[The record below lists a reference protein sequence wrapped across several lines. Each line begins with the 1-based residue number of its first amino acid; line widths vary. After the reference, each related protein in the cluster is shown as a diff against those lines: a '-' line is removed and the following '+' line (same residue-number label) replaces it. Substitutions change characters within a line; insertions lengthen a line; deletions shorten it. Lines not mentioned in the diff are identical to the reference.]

1 MAQGAEDVGPEVVVT
16 TPVPGRSLKQAV
28 ITALILLALIITCV
42 ILGPT
47 WFFFLA
53 VTVVLIAQ
61 FELLDACKQAG
72 RRPSL
77 VIGLSGGFAM
87 MAVAYSERFAS
98 LAIVLAATM
107 YLSFFWALRKT
118 RGPTPGSDIAW
129 TLLSVAWVGGG
140 GAGAVAML
148 TLGEQPTL
156 VITAFILIT
165 ALDDIGGYFAGVR
178 FGRHKMAPS
187 ISPAKSWEGFLGGLA
202 LSLLGGLGFGWFL
215 EDLTAVEGLGLAA
228 IAVFMAPI
236 GDLVESMAK
245 RELKIKDSGRLLPGH
260 GGLLDRLDAII
271 FCAPAAYL
279 YLHFVVF

>member
-1 MAQGAEDVGPEVVVT
+1 M
-16 TPVPGRSLKQAV
+16 KQAV
-28 ITALILLALIITCV
+28 VTALILLALIITCV

-77 VIGLSGGFAM
+77 VIGIAGGFAL
-87 MAVAYSERFAS
+87 MAVAYAERFDLLGLVLGAS
-98 LAIVLAATM
+98 L
-107 YLSFFWALRKT
+107 YLSFLWALRAS
-118 RGPTPGSDIAW
+118 RGPTPASDIAW
-129 TLLSVAWVGGG
+129 TLLSIAWVGGG

-156 VITAFILIT
+156 LIAAFILIT

-187 ISPAKSWEGFLGGLA
+187 ISPAKSWEGFAGGLG

-215 EDLTAVEGLGLAA
+215 EDLTALEGLGLAA
-228 IAVFMAPI
+228 IAVLMAPI

-271 FCAPAAYL
+271 FCAPPAFL
-279 YLHFVVF
+279 YLRFVVF

>member
-1 MAQGAEDVGPEVVVT
+1 MSREAESVAAPAPV

-77 VIGLSGGFAM
+77 VIGLAGGFAL
-87 MAVAYSERFAS
+87 MAAAYAERFDLLGLVVGAS
-98 LAIVLAATM
+98 M

-118 RGPTPGSDIAW
+118 RGATPASDIAW
-129 TLLSVAWVGGG
+129 TLLSIAWVGGG
-140 GAGAVAML
+140 GAGAVAIL
-148 TLGEQPTL
+148 TLGTQPTL
-156 VITAFILIT
+156 LIAAFILIT

-187 ISPAKSWEGFLGGLA
+187 ISPAKSWEGFAGGLG
-202 LSLLGGLGFGWFL
+202 LSLLGGLGFGWVL
-215 EDLTAVEGLGLAA
+215 EDLTALEGLGLAA

-245 RELKIKDSGRLLPGH
+245 RELRIKDSGRLLPGH

-271 FCAPAAYL
+271 FCAPPAYL
-279 YLHFVVF
+279 YLRFVVF

>member
-1 MAQGAEDVGPEVVVT
+1 MERDAASGATPAPVG
-16 TPVPGRSLKQAV
+16 PVPGRSLKQAV
-28 ITALILLALIITCV
+28 VTALILLALIITCV

-77 VIGLSGGFAM
+77 VIGIAGGFAL
-87 MAVAYSERFAS
+87 MAAAYAERFDLLGLVLGAS
-98 LAIVLAATM
+98 L
-107 YLSFFWALRKT
+107 YLSFLWALRT
-118 RGPTPGSDIAW
+118 SRGPTPGSDIAW
-129 TLLSVAWVGGG
+129 TLLSIAWVGGG

-156 VITAFILIT
+156 LIAAFILIT

-187 ISPAKSWEGFLGGLA
+187 ISPAKSWEGFAGGLG

-215 EDLTAVEGLGLAA
+215 EDLTALEGLGLAA
-228 IAVFMAPI
+228 IAVLMAPI

-271 FCAPAAYL
+271 FCAPPAFL
-279 YLHFVVF
+279 YLRFVVF